1 MEKLWH
7 DFSFGLFFWQA
18 TLLLVLLV
26 LLRKYAWKPIL
37 ESLNNREEGI
47 KDALKSAEE
56 AKIQMQNLQA
66 DNRELLKEAREE
78 RDAMLKE
85 AREIKEKMISE
96 ASEEAQEK
104 ANKIVANAK
113 VVIEKEKQD
122 AVADLKNQV
131 ADLSVEIAEKVIRK
145 QLSGKEEQ
153 MKLVGGM
160 LEDVKLN

>member
-1 MEKLWH
+1 MDKLWH

-18 TLLLVLLV
+18 LILIALLL

-37 ESLNNREEGI
+37 DSLNNREQGI

-66 DNRELLKEAREE
+66 DNKELLKEAREE

-85 AREIKEKMISE
+85 AREIKEKMIAE

-104 ANKIVANAK
+104 ANKIVANAQ
-113 VVIEKEKQD
+113 VIIEKEKQD

-131 ADLSVEIAEKVIRK
+131 ANLSVEIAEKVIRK
-145 QLSGKEEQ
+145 QLSGKDEQ
-153 MKLVGGM
+153 MKLVDGM